1 MSKNITCNTSAM
13 DEVDALKSRWQA
25 AKNMADQWKVKT
37 EGLVDSWNN
46 FNLITNKIKK
56 NGQIKKKK

>member
-1 MSKNITCNTSAM
+1 M